1 LRHNALARPAAWHV
15 RCNASPSSDGF
26 LPWPLALAA
35 AAAHSFMEVLP
46 MKQRVWSS
54 VVTLAA
60 LALAGCGKS
69 TSPLQSAVD
78 SGAPAG
84 SDQAQVSSVLQNS
97 PEYVN
102 ENVWQSPNPQV
113 LDGAGGFAAIRP
125 LRFWRDITSETRTTD
140 TQFGAPDST
149 GRPTLAL
156 VTVHRHFL
164 GTFDLVAGSTNPADT
179 SRTLVKKPLDDDW
192 TRKLMLVRETG
203 PASAFLGGWRLA
215 GTSGV
220 DVHTRGG
227 STHIVSLRI
236 QSGLLDTTITDPL
249 ELHRLRRIELLEPGT
264 QVTLTATTGNAGDVV
279 LFYGDDMRR
288 RFVSGGDGTFTFQFE
303 TGRLPGLRYFGVDAL
318 SNGTLFDD
326 QAPYDS
332 NAWVFPFAV
341 VPQRMPAET
350 P

>member
-1 LRHNALARPAAWHV
+1 
-15 RCNASPSSDGF
+15 
-26 LPWPLALAA
+26 
-35 AAAHSFMEVLP
+35 MEVLP
-46 MKQRVWSS
+46 MKQRVWFS

-78 SGAPAG
+78 NGAPAG
-84 SDQAQVSSVLQNS
+84 SDQAQVSSVVQNS
-97 PEYVN
+97 PQYVN
-102 ENVWQSPNPQV
+102 EDVWLSPNAQV

-140 TQFGAPDST
+140 TQFGAPDSN

-164 GTFDLVAGSTNPADT
+164 GTFDIVAGSTNPTDT
-179 SRTLVKKPLDDDW
+179 TRTLVKKPLDDEW
-192 TRKLMLVRETG
+192 TRNLVLVRVPG
-203 PASAFLGGWRLA
+203 PAIPGYDGWRLA

-249 ELHRLRRIELLEPGT
+249 ELHRLRRIELVEPGSE
-264 QVTLTATTGNAGDVV
+264 VTLTATTGNPSDVV
-279 LFYGDDMRR
+279 LFYGSDMRR
-288 RFVSGGDGTFTFQFE
+288 RFASHGDGTFTFTFT
-303 TGRLPGLRYFGVDAL
+303 TGRFPGLRYFGVDAL

-326 QAPYDS
+326 QAAYDS
-332 NAWVFPFAV
+332 NAWVFAYAV
-341 VPQRMPAET
+341 APQRMPADT

>member
-1 LRHNALARPAAWHV
+1 
-15 RCNASPSSDGF
+15 
-26 LPWPLALAA
+26 
-35 AAAHSFMEVLP
+35 MEVLP

-54 VVTLAA
+54 VVTLAV

-78 SGAPAG
+78 NGAPAG
-84 SDQAQVSSVLQNS
+84 SDQAQVSSVVQSS
-97 PEYVN
+97 PQYVN
-102 ENVWQSPNPQV
+102 EDVWQSSSVQT

-140 TQFGAPDST
+140 TQFGAPDSN

-164 GTFDLVAGSTNPADT
+164 GTFDIVAGSTNPTDT
-179 SRTLVKKPLDDDW
+179 TRTLVKKPLDDEW
-192 TRKLMLVRETG
+192 TRKLVLVRVPG
-203 PASAFLGGWRLA
+203 PAIPGFDGWRLA

-249 ELHRLRRIELLEPGT
+249 ELHRLRRIELVEPGSE
-264 QVTLTATTGNAGDVV
+264 VTLTATTGNPSDVV
-279 LFYGDDMRR
+279 LFYGYDMRR
-288 RFVSGGDGTFTFQFE
+288 RFASHGDGTFTFTYT
-303 TGRLPGLRYFGVDAL
+303 TGRFPGLRYFGVDAL

-326 QAPYDS
+326 QAAYDS
-332 NAWVFPFAV
+332 NAWVLPYAV
-341 VPQRMPAET
+341 APQRMPADT